1 MLYVHLFWLTSQP
14 TFSYFSFNR
23 DFFPFCFVS
32 LTTLPPSIHAFHVA
46 PWDPQISDLTH
57 ALQGN
62 PEMTRLLSSTYNS
75 DILNLVSLLLFVL
88 QTYIFGGLTFIC
100 IWMSYRSSC
109 SLECNWIM
117 PPSPKQLLLLWQ
129 VFPNIFIT
137 NHVSLVQ
144 KPLICH
150 QHHPLAHSSKLWSS
164 ECSTPKRPQICLFL
178 YLYLLAPC
186 CLSHIHVVNLYW
198 NRCLIYS
205 SEGIFCLKISEI
217 L

>member
-1 MLYVHLFWLTSQP
+1 MYTHTYAKYIYALITYAYTAKSIYKDTHPIIILQYIELSWSIIYHKLCADSKCYLWHFHSNALC
-14 TFSYFSFNR
+14 SFILI
-23 DFFPFCFVS
+23 DKPAHFLLSPSTETFFPLFFVS
-32 LTTLPPSIHAFHVA
+32 LTNSSSIHTFHVA

-75 DILNLVSLLLFVL
+75 DILNLVSLLLFLL

-129 VFPNIFIT
+129 VFQEIF
-137 NHVSLVQ
+137 
-144 KPLICH
+144 
-150 QHHPLAHSSKLWSS
+150 
-164 ECSTPKRPQICLFL
+164 
-178 YLYLLAPC
+178 
-186 CLSHIHVVNLYW
+186 LSPTM
-198 NRCLIYS
+198 
-205 SEGIFCLKISEI
+205 FP
-217 L
+217 